1 MLDLTRFARRTCSH
15 FIRRLCQGSLVV
27 AGACLAVPIGAAE
40 LGREVSVPVHL
51 ADGEEFSIEAEDLVA
66 HGRLL
71 FDAMWTIQEGGGRP
85 QTDGTG
91 APLADV
97 GSPLVFPRNFN
108 RISGP
113 DSNACGGCHNLPRSG
128 GAGDR
133 VANVFVLGQR
143 FDFATFEGR
152 DMTPTRGG
160 RDEKG
165 RQVGLEEIANERNTV
180 GMFGSGYVEML
191 ARQMTRRLRQSRNG
205 LQPGQSVRLRA
216 KGVDFGVL
224 SRRANG
230 RWDTSQVVGLPA
242 SSLSSDGPD
251 KPPKLIIRPFHQ
263 AGAVVSL
270 REFTNNA
277 YNHHHGIQSV
287 ERFGRGD
294 PDQDGFREELTRA
307 DVTAVA
313 FYQATLA
320 VPGRVIPRDP
330 EIEEAVLLGEK
341 VFEQIGCA
349 DCHIPALNLNSQ
361 AWVYSEPNPY
371 NPPGNLRPGDSPEL
385 AYNLNS
391 KRFDPPRLEKVG
403 DSVPVPAFTDLKLH
417 DITRGPGDPNC
428 EALDMNQS
436 AGSNEFFG
444 GNCLF
449 MTSKLWGVASS
460 PPYFHHGKYTT
471 MREAIKAHHGEAQ
484 DSRKRWG
491 ELSERRKDAL
501 IEFLKTLRI
510 LPEGTEYRIVD
521 ERFRQR
527 SWPPEA

>member
-1 MLDLTRFARRTCSH
+1 MLELTRSLRNPCSH
-15 FIRRLCQGSLVV
+15 AVRLPLRLSVLL
-27 AGACLAVPIGAAE
+27 AAACLCTQVGAAE
-40 LGREVSVPVHL
+40 LGREVSVPEHL

-71 FDAMWTIQEGGGRP
+71 FDAMWTVQEGGGRP
-85 QTDGTG
+85 QSDGTG
-91 APLADV
+91 APLVDV

-152 DMTPTRGG
+152 DMMPTRGA
-160 RDEKG
+160 RDEEG
-165 RQVGLEEIANERNTV
+165 RQVGLEKIANERNTV
-180 GMFGSGYVEML
+180 GMFGAGYIEML
-191 ARQMTRRLRQSRNG
+191 SRQMTRRLRQARNS
-205 LQPGQSVRLRA
+205 LEPGESVRLRA

-224 SRRANG
+224 SRRVNG
-230 RWDTSQVVGLPA
+230 RWDTSEVVGLPA
-242 SSLSSDGPD
+242 PSLSSEGPD
-251 KPPKLIIRPFHQ
+251 NPPNLIIRPFHQ

-277 YNHHHGIQSV
+277 YNHHHGMQSV

-307 DVTAVA
+307 DITAVA
-313 FYQATLA
+313 FFQATLG

-330 EIEEAVLLGEK
+330 VIEEAVLLGET

-349 DCHIPALNLNSQ
+349 DCHIPALELDRK
-361 AWVYSEPNPY
+361 AWIYSEPNPY
-371 NPPGNLRPGDSPEL
+371 NPSGNLRPGDSPEL
-385 AYNLNS
+385 AYSLNS

-403 DSVPVPAFTDLKLH
+403 DVVPVPAYTDLKLH
-417 DITRGPGDPNC
+417 DITKGPDDPNC
-428 EALDMNQS
+428 EALDMHQS
-436 AGSNEFFG
+436 AGSEAFFE
-444 GNCLF
+444 GNCQFL
-449 MTSKLWGVASS
+449 TSKLWGVASA

-484 DSRKRWG
+484 ESRTRWG
-491 ELSERRKDAL
+491 ELSGRRKDAL

-510 LPEGTEYRIVD
+510 LPEGTEHRIVD
-521 ERFRQR
+521 ERFRHR
-527 SWPPEA
+527 SWPPES